1 MLTTL
6 IRRFDRHILTP
17 RPAPDLTGI
26 RRFLVEFWTFGIK
39 EARSCLFAGLFFC
52 ALFMSHKLQGWG
64 IPRYDM
70 LLLIAVG
77 IQAWML
83 HTGLETRDEFK
94 AILVF
99 HALGIALEIYKTS
112 MGSWAYPEFAY
123 TKVLGVPL
131 YAGFMHAAV
140 ASYIIQAW
148 RLLDVHIEHHPP
160 YWMAAVIAIMIYGNF
175 FTHHFVGDYR
185 WYLIALA
192 CGLYART
199 SVVFRP
205 YDRPRRMPLLLA
217 FVLIGF
223 FIWIAE
229 NISTFMGAWRYP
241 NQIGAWALVHV
252 GKWSSWS
259 LLTMMTFIIVM
270 ELKHIKAR
278 IHLAP

>member
-1 MLTTL
+1 MLTAL
-6 IRRFDRHILTP
+6 VRRIDERLLA
-17 RPAPDLTGI
+17 PAPSKREGF
-26 RRFLVEFWTFGIK
+26 RRFLAEFLMFGIK
-39 EARSCLFAGLFFC
+39 EARACLFAGLFFC
-52 ALFMSHKLQGWG
+52 ALFLSHKLKGYG
-64 IPRYDM
+64 IPRYDL
-70 LLLIAVG
+70 LLLIAIG

-83 HTGLETRDEFK
+83 HARLETMDEFK

-99 HALGIALEIYKTS
+99 HAIGIALEVYKTS
-112 MGSWAYPEFAY
+112 MGSWSYPEFAY
-123 TKVLGVPL
+123 TKILGVPL

-140 ASYIIQAW
+140 ASYVIQAW
-148 RLLDVHIEHHPP
+148 RLFDLRIERHPP
-160 YWMAAVIAIMIYGNF
+160 YWMAGALAVVIYANF
-175 FTHHFVGDYR
+175 YTHHFIGDYR

-199 SVVFRP
+199 MVVFRP
-205 YDRPRRMPLLLA
+205 LDRDRRMPLVLA

-229 NISTFMGAWRYP
+229 NLSTFLGAWRYP

-259 LLTMMTFIIVM
+259 LLTMMTFIIVV

-278 IHLAP
+278 IQLAP

>member
-1 MLTTL
+1 MLTTF
-6 IRRFDRHILTP
+6 IKRFDAHLL
-17 RPAPDLTGI
+17 APPQLPHQTGLHRALI
-26 RRFLVEFWTFGIK
+26 EFWMFGIK
-39 EARSCLFAGLFFC
+39 EARACLFAGLFFC
-52 ALFMSHKLQGWG
+52 ALFMSHKLKGYG
-64 IPRYDM
+64 LPRYDL
-70 LLLIAVG
+70 LLLIAVC

-83 HTGLETRDEFK
+83 YAKLETWDEFK

-99 HALGIALEIYKTS
+99 HVIGLALEIYKTS
-112 MGSWAYPEFAY
+112 MGSWSYPEFGF
-123 TKVLGVPL
+123 TKIAGVPL

-148 RLLDVHIEHHPP
+148 RLFDLRIERHPP
-160 YWMAAVIAIMIYGNF
+160 YWMAGALAVVIYANF
-175 FTHHFVGDYR
+175 YTHHFIGDFR

-199 SVVFRP
+199 MVVFRP
-205 YDRPRRMPLLLA
+205 YDRERRMPLVLA

-223 FIWIAE
+223 FIWVAE
-229 NISTFMGAWRYP
+229 NISTFLGAWRYP

-259 LLTMMTFIIVM
+259 LLTMMTFIIVV

>member
-6 IRRFDRHILTP
+6 VRRFDAHISTP
-17 RPAPDLTGI
+17 RSPQSLRGI
-26 RRFLVEFWTFGIK
+26 RRFFMEFCMFGIK
-39 EARSCLFAGLFFC
+39 EARACLFAGLFFC
-52 ALFMSHKLQGWG
+52 ALFTSHKLNGWG
-64 IPRYDM
+64 IPRYDL
-70 LLLIAVG
+70 LLLIAIC
-77 IQAWML
+77 IQGWML
-83 HTGLETRDEFK
+83 HAKLETWDEFK
-94 AILVF
+94 AIMVF
-99 HALGIALEIYKTS
+99 HVIGLALEIFKTS

-123 TKVLGVPL
+123 SKVFGVPL

-148 RLLDVHIEHHPP
+148 RLLDVRIERHPP
-160 YWMAAVIAIMIYGNF
+160 YWMAAVIAILIYANF
-175 FTHHFVGDYR
+175 YTHHFIGDYR
-185 WYLIALA
+185 WHLIALA

-199 SVVFRP
+199 TVMFRP
-205 YDRPRRMPLLLA
+205 YDRERRMPLLLG

-259 LLTMMTFIIVM
+259 LLAMMTFIIVV
-270 ELKHIKAR
+270 ELKHIKER
-278 IHLAP
+278 IHIAP

>member
-1 MLTTL
+1 MLAGL
-6 IRRFDRHILTP
+6 IRRIDAQLLAHP
-17 RPAPDLTGI
+17 PAFQASGVK
-26 RRFLVEFWTFGIK
+26 RFAIEFLAFGIK
-39 EARSCLFAGLFFC
+39 EARACVFAGLFFC
-52 ALFMSHKLQGWG
+52 ALFLSHKLNGYG
-64 IPRYDM
+64 IPRYDL

-83 HTGLETRDEFK
+83 RAGLETRDEFK

-99 HALGIALEIYKTS
+99 HAIGIALEIYKTS
-112 MGSWAYPEFAY
+112 MGSWSYPEFAY
-123 TKVLGVPL
+123 TKLLGVPL

-148 RLLDVHIEHHPP
+148 RLFDLRIERHPP
-160 YWMAAVIAIMIYGNF
+160 YWMAAAVAIAIYANF
-175 FTHHFVGDYR
+175 YTHHFIGDYR

-199 SVVFRP
+199 SVIFRP
-205 YDRPRRMPLLLA
+205 YDRDRRMPLLLA

-223 FIWIAE
+223 FIWVAE
-229 NISTFMGAWRYP
+229 NLSTFLGAWRYP

-259 LLTMMTFIIVM
+259 LLTMMSFIIVV

-278 IHLAP
+278 IQIAP